1 MINKSTDISEA
12 AYSAKVREI
21 CVSTATISYGV
32 QKQNK
37 LETDVYSSNV
47 CVRTFV
53 LFGLLLF
60 VHFELLL
67 FVFEVSLAK
76 VSFLL
81 SLFLF
86 SSSFLYKRFS
96 NSRQSADAMLFCF
109 HTAYCSMLL
118 CLSLGMG

>member
-1 MINKSTDISEA
+1 M
-12 AYSAKVREI
+12 
-21 CVSTATISYGV
+21 
-32 QKQNK
+32 
-37 LETDVYSSNV
+37 YSSNV

-53 LFGLLLF
+53 L
-60 VHFELLL
+60 FELLL

-118 CLSLGMG
+118 CLSLGMGCVVISRQRVSFMV